1 MSLTLADVHRI
12 AHLAR
17 IDITETQAHA
27 TLAQLNDIFAMIERM
42 RKVDTAGVEPMAHP
56 LGGTQRLRADVA
68 GVADATHAEIDRT
81 ENMKNAP
88 AQHDGLFVVP
98 RVIE

>member
-1 MSLTLADVHRI
+1 MSLTLQDVHRI

-17 IDITETQAHA
+17 VDITPAQAAA

-42 RKVDTAGVEPMAHP
+42 QKVDTSGVEPMAHP

-68 GVADATHAEIDRT
+68 DAAIDR
-81 ENMKNAP
+81 ESNMKNAP
-88 AQHDGLFVVP
+88 EQHDGLFVVP
-98 RVIE
+98 KVIE

>member
-17 IDITETQAHA
+17 IEITNDQARA
-27 TLAQLNDIFAMIERM
+27 TAAQLNDIFAMIEQIG
-42 RKVDTAGVEPMAHP
+42 KVDTSGVAPMTHP
-56 LGGTQRLRADVA
+56 LDGTQRLRDDV
-68 GVADATHAEIDRT
+68 VEPLLER
-81 ENMKNAP
+81 EQLLQNAP
-88 AQHDGLFVVP
+88 AQQDGLFLVP